1 MSDTLELRAYSYID
15 RMQPQ
20 YASFVGTVT
29 QGDLPTEGMAAL
41 YVEMAPGNHVFRVV
55 DVAVKAT
62 EARPGAQIV
71 ERQYGMFELHSHSQA
86 EVLQAG
92 EVVLQELG
100 LTQADRLRP
109 KIASL
114 QVITNVSP
122 YQSQL
127 LNRFTR
133 GMMLV
138 AGQTMLVVECTP
150 AAYINYASNEAEKAE
165 TVNLMLISSLGVY
178 ALRGMAGMESDIVT
192 ARDALGAALEVIQWP
207 ASSHPAPVR
216 HPGHGRGRTP
226 RRPVAHPRPARCHHR
241 RGGHARA
248 RPWGHGRARG
258 RRSRST
264 LRYAGVASGDR
275 VVTDRWDWRRGDVG
289 RRLGHCGQGRD
300 PGRRRRRARHRR
312 PPNRRRDRPRLRP
325 ARALTSPP
333 PARPL
338 PFTGREL
345 APLPATS

>member
-1 MSDTLELRAYSYID
+1 MAEQLELRAYIYID

-150 AAYINYASNEAEKAE
+150 AAYINYAANEAEKAA
-165 TVNLMLISSLGVY
+165 TVNLMHISSVGVY
-178 ALRGMAGMESDIVT
+178 GRLWMAGTEADIVT
-192 ARDALGAALEVIQWP
+192 ARDAVVAALEGI
-207 ASSHPAPVR
+207 
-216 HPGHGRGRTP
+216 
-226 RRPVAHPRPARCHHR
+226 
-241 RGGHARA
+241 
-248 RPWGHGRARG
+248 
-258 RRSRST
+258 
-264 LRYAGVASGDR
+264 D
-275 VVTDRWDWRRGDVG
+275 
-289 RRLGHCGQGRD
+289 GRD
-300 PGRRRRRARHRR
+300 
-312 PPNRRRDRPRLRP
+312 
-325 ARALTSPP
+325 
-333 PARPL
+333 
-338 PFTGREL
+338 
-345 APLPATS
+345 